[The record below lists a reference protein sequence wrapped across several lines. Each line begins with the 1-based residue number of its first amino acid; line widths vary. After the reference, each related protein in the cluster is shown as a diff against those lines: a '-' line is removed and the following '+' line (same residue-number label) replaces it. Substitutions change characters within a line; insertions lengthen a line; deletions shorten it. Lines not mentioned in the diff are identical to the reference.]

1 MDAQTLKNGGD
12 TSMGLLAR
20 YDELLDRLAAELR
33 VHYGDRL
40 VACAV
45 FGSVGRGT
53 LRPGSDVDLLIVAR
67 DLPRGRFS
75 RVDEFLPVEAR
86 LEPVLGGRAGAP
98 GSIGLSP
105 VFKTPGEVEAGS
117 PLFLDMVED
126 ARILYDPDEF
136 LARHLARLRARLREL
151 GARRIWRGNAWYWE
165 LKPDLQPG
173 EVVTL

>member
-1 MDAQTLKNGGD
+1 MKPRLLMD
-12 TSMGLLAR
+12 LLER
-20 YDELLDRLAAELR
+20 YDDLLDHLVAELR
-33 VHYGDRL
+33 AHYGERL
-40 VACAV
+40 MACLV

-53 LRPGSDVDLLIVAR
+53 PRADSDVDLLIVAR

-86 LEPVLGGRAGAP
+86 LAPILGTGEGTTGAIP
-98 GSIGLSP
+98 LSP
-105 VFKTPGEVEAGS
+105 VFKTPEEVEQGS

-126 ARILYDPDEF
+126 ARILYDRDGF
-136 LARHLARLRARLREL
+136 IFGHLAHLRARLKEL
-151 GARRIWRGNAWYWE
+151 GARRVWRGNAWYWD